1 MTAVHVSVTAACVWV
16 DANRYVGY
24 DYTDYCGSRLNIYS
38 LIACKTAQQL
48 FIFLIWK
55 NIIKQVPWIEQL
67 RKVETVKQVFWW
79 NPYADFQ
86 LCFHHHSYNHLR
98 ALLPEHEQMLRL
110 KAAVILYKKVLFWS
124 SVLDYQIS
132 PPIKRYL

>member
-38 LIACKTAQQL
+38 LIAYKTAQQL
-48 FIFLIWK
+48 FLFLISK
-55 NIIKQVPWIEQL
+55 NIIKQVPWSEQL
-67 RKVETVKQVFWW
+67 MRKVETVKQVSS
-79 NPYADFQ
+79 
-86 LCFHHHSYNHLR
+86 FHHHSYNHLR

-110 KAAVILYKKVLFWS
+110 KAAVILYRKVLFWS
-124 SVLDYQIS
+124 SGLDYQIS
-132 PPIKRYL
+132 PPIKWYL